1 MAGENQVVPEPK
13 KLKRPVE
20 EVRAE
25 LLADKDVKEQAR
37 LLQIDV
43 TAYVE
48 KILDYALNPEKPPQ
62 LVITPDEELKAKD
75 PSVPTVEELQ
85 THLQKIINGEVMI
98 SRAQQ
103 VDGFNKDDADAR
115 YKTALASDAAPKGA
129 PEARKGLSPTA
140 VQADPKKTPTNKG

>member
-1 MAGENQVVPEPK
+1 MAGENEVVTPPK

-43 TAYVE
+43 EAYVE

-85 THLQKIINGEVMI
+85 THLQKIVDGEI
-98 SRAQQ
+98 SLNRAQQ
-103 VDGFNKDDADAR
+103 LDGFNKEDADAR
-115 YKTALASDAAPKGA
+115 YKAALASDAVQRGA
-129 PEARKGLSPTA
+129 PQARQGTSPTDL
-140 VQADPKKTPTNKG
+140 QADPKKSPKN